1 VGLSIV
7 TADEPLVLVSLDYEE
22 TGYPL
27 EVATS
32 VTTSDE
38 SLGKIWEIS
47 ERTLRRCMHE
57 TYEDCP
63 FYEQL
68 QYIMDAR
75 QQILYTYAV
84 SADDRLARK
93 CMDDLRRSQRFD
105 GLLNACYPNCNSN
118 VIPGFAIYYILMV
131 YDHMMYFG
139 DRELVGE
146 HMPTVYRILKYFDGH
161 LAKEGYVEKIGDR
174 LGAPFWSFI
183 DWAAEWNDTN
193 GMPPAGLQGP
203 LTMESLLYLYGM
215 MHASKL
221 AEFMGHQEE
230 ARILRE
236 HAASLRQALRKHC
249 MGKNGMLQDGPGV
262 AAYSQQCQ
270 VFGILTETLGEEEGK
285 RNLLATIRDKSYTQ
299 CTVAMR
305 FYLFRALE
313 MTGLYEYTDQYWDA
327 WRAMIAMHCT
337 TCVESEAYPRS
348 ECHAWGALALYEL
361 PSVTLGVTPAAPGYA
376 KIRIAPVRGYL
387 THASGM
393 VKTPVGEVKVSWRL
407 DGAKM
412 KVEYEAP
419 RGIEVI
425 EK

>member
-1 VGLSIV
+1 V
-7 TADEPLVLVSLDYEE
+7 TKEEPLILKAMDYEE

-27 EVATS
+27 RVSTS

-38 SLGKIWEIS
+38 SLEKIWEIS

-68 QYIMDAR
+68 QYVMDSR

-93 CMDDLRRSQRFD
+93 CMDDLRRSQRYD

-118 VIPGFAIYYILMV
+118 VIPGFSIYYILMV

-139 DRELVGE
+139 DRKLVEE
-146 HMPTVYRILKYFDGH
+146 HMPAIYRILKYFEEH
-161 LAKEGYVEKIGDR
+161 MTKEGYVEKIGDR

-193 GMPPAGLQGP
+193 GMPTAGLKGP
-203 LTMESLLYLYGM
+203 LTMESLLYLYGL
-215 MHASKL
+215 MHTAKL

-230 ARILRE
+230 AGLLEEKANKLR
-236 HAASLRQALRKHC
+236 SALRKHC
-249 MGKNGMLQDGPGV
+249 MGENGMLQDGPGIDE
-262 AAYSQQCQ
+262 YSQQCQ
-270 VFGILTETLGEEEGK
+270 VFGILTETFDKEEGK
-285 RNLLATIRDKSYTQ
+285 KNLLATIMDKSYTQ
-299 CTVAMR
+299 STVAMR

-313 MTGLYEYTDQYWDA
+313 RTGLYEYTDGYWDA

-337 TCVESEAYPRS
+337 TCVESEAYSRS
-348 ECHAWGALALYEL
+348 ECHAWGSLVLYEL
-361 PSVTLGVTPAAPGYA
+361 PSVTLGVTPASPGYQ
-376 KIRIAPVRGYL
+376 KIRIAPVCGYM
-387 THASGM
+387 THASGI
-393 VKTPVGEVKVSWRL
+393 VKTPVGDVKVSWKAE
-407 DGAKM
+407 GGKM
-412 KVEYEAP
+412 IVEYEAP
-419 RGIEVI
+419 EGIEVR
-425 EK
+425 EGWR